1 MSHQRGSPAV
11 SLVWAVVFVFLSA
24 VPASALPDAKP
35 SFTLQIGQ
43 LGLSPDFLP
52 AAEDPG
58 LAEAER
64 VHLAQAGSGAGA
76 PAAAPQEQSIFGRR
90 PLRQGSWEIGA
101 LGAYSISGNG
111 GPKIGVV
118 VRAFWILPRIG
129 YTFWEVPWYPA
140 SVQMYLEP
148 AAAFI
153 TTPAKTYL
161 VGVNAILRH
170 TFLVWR
176 RFSPYLEGGAGF
188 LNTNLRTRSLGES
201 IEFMPQGGA
210 GFHIHVTEHTSVNA
224 GYRFHHISNAGL
236 AERNLGIN
244 SHFPY
249 VGFTVF
255 F

>member
-1 MSHQRGSPAV
+1 MSHHRGSPAV
-11 SLVWAVVFVFLSA
+11 SLVCAVVFGFLSA
-24 VPASALPDAKP
+24 VPASALPDAER
-35 SFTLQIGQ
+35 SFTLQIAQ
-43 LGLSPDFLP
+43 LSLSPDFLP

-58 LAEAER
+58 MAEAEG
-64 VHLAQAGSGAGA
+64 VYLSQAGPGPGAS
-76 PAAAPQEQSIFGRR
+76 AAAPQAQSIFGRA

-101 LGAYSISGNG
+101 LGAYSISGAG
-111 GPKIGVV
+111 GPKSRPV
-118 VRAFWILPRIG
+118 VRAFWILPRVG
-129 YTFWEVPWYPA
+129 YTFWEIPWYPA
-140 SVQMYLEP
+140 SLQIYLEP

-161 VGVNAILRH
+161 VGVNAIFRH
-170 TFLVWR
+170 TFLIWR
-176 RFSPYLEGGAGF
+176 RFSPYIEGGAGF
-188 LNTNLRTRSLGES
+188 LNTNLRHRALGES

-210 GFHIHVTEHTSVNA
+210 GFHIHVTEHASINA

-236 AERNLGIN
+236 AARNLGIN